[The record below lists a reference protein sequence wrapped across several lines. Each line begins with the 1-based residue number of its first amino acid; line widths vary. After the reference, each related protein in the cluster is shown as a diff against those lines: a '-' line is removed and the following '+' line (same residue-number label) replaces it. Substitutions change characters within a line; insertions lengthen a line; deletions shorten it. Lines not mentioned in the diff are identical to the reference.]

1 MGVELSRRAQ
11 VAIVGA
17 VALAGALLYAVMG
30 PAGGLSASE
39 PAGDPAPQ
47 ENRTPGTFTPT
58 KEEWAGLIAEP
69 VETRQFRPEHIT
81 EGNIAL
87 DDDLNTPVFSPY
99 SGRVVRLI
107 AALGEHVERGA
118 SLFAVEASEFVQ
130 GANTLITAVAADKT
144 ARSQLTQAEVNE
156 KRAHELYL
164 ANGGALKDWQQSRT
178 DLVTAQNAA
187 RSAGIA
193 LAAARNTLRILGKS
207 EAEIAALEAQPTQQ
221 LDPVAVV
228 TAPIAGTVTQR
239 QVSLGQYIQSI
250 SSGASA
256 PVYTIG
262 DLSKVY
268 LIANV
273 REEDAASVHVG
284 DPVEVRV
291 LAYPGRVFKAK
302 LSWVAPAVD
311 ANTHRLPVRAE
322 IDNPDGALKPMMF
335 ADFTII
341 TGAPVMAPAV
351 PQSAVVYEGDQ
362 ARVWVADKNGALAL
376 RQVRTGRTSDGM
388 VEILSGLAAGEKVV
402 TKGSVFIDRAGGTS

>member
-39 PAGDPAPQ
+39 PEGGPAPQ

-58 KEEWAGLIAEP
+58 KEEWAGLKTEP
-69 VETRQFRPEHIT
+69 VETRQFRPKHIT

-193 LAAARNTLRILGKS
+193 LAAARNQLRILGKS
-207 EAEIAALEAQPTQQ
+207 DAEIAALEAQPTQQ
-221 LDPVAVV
+221 LDPVAIV

-273 REEDAASVHVG
+273 REEDAGAVHVG

-311 ANTHRLPVRAE
+311 ANTHRLLVRAE

-341 TGAPVMAPAV
+341 TGDAVVAPAV

-402 TKGSVFIDRAGGTS
+402 TKGSIFIDRAGGTS